1 MHKQSVHVDVRG
13 KLVGVGSLHPA
24 CGFTSHDDNHLKL
37 LGHLTGAPCV
47 ILL

>member
-1 MHKQSVHVDVRG
+1 MHKQSVRVDVRG

-24 CGFTSHDDNHLKL
+24 RGSTSHDDNHLKL
-37 LGHLTGAPCV
+37 PSHLTGAPCV

>member
-1 MHKQSVHVDVRG
+1 MHKQSVRVDVRG

-24 CGFTSHDDNHLKL
+24 RRSTSHDDNHFKL
-37 LGHLTGAPCV
+37 LGHLNGAPCV